1 MQALVWFRSTALEPA
16 AERKCKVREMASSA
30 QTATGEWATVLDPR
44 VFYRWLARP
53 SPHSG
58 GKGFV

>member
-30 QTATGEWATVLDPR
+30 QTVTGE
-44 VFYRWLARP
+44 
-53 SPHSG
+53 
-58 GKGFV
+58 